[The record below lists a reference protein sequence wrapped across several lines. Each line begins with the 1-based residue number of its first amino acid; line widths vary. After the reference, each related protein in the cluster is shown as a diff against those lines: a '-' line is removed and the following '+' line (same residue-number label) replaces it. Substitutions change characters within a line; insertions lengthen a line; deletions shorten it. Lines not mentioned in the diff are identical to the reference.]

1 MQELE
6 RTINICHTAFIVFL
20 ILAIVFLA
28 VSVIFFFWFNIRG
41 IYDMRTGRGARKT
54 IQKIQELNDQTGKLR
69 EDIVA
74 NTPVS
79 LLPEN
84 RIVAPPV
91 KETGAGK
98 TERGYQAQD
107 TGDMRHSRE
116 TWNSYA
122 KGSQE
127 TALPGG
133 EGSQETALSG
143 GEGSQE
149 TALLG
154 GEGSQETALLGGE
167 GSQETAL
174 SGRDGSQETMLLGAE
189 TGRTHLADGSQETML
204 LRGDGL
210 KENEALA
217 AVKEASGYAESAE
230 QRTERR
236 LSYGETTVLA
246 ACQIQ
251 DNPNPA
257 RTTDLPG
264 TFKIEKEI
272 MWIHTEEML

>member
-1 MQELE
+1 MNQEVRQMQELE

-20 ILAIVFLA
+20 ILAIVFLT

-54 IQKIQELNDQTGKLR
+54 IQKMQELNDQTGKLR

-79 LLPEN
+79 LSPEN

-98 TERGYQAQD
+98 TERGHQVQD
-107 TGDMRHSRE
+107 GGDMQKSRE
-116 TWNSYA
+116 AGTSYA
-122 KGSQE
+122 D
-127 TALPGG
+127 
-133 EGSQETALSG
+133 
-143 GEGSQE
+143 GSQE

-154 GEGSQETALLGGE
+154 GEGSQETALLGGD
-167 GSQETAL
+167 GSQETTL

-189 TGRTHLADGSQETML
+189 TGRTHLAGGSQETML

-210 KENEALA
+210 KESEALA
-217 AVKEASGYAESAE
+217 DVKEASGYAESAD
-230 QRTERR
+230 QRTESR

-257 RTTDLPG
+257 RKTDLPG
-264 TFKIEKEI
+264 AFKIEKEI
-272 MWIHTEEML
+272 MWVHTEEML

>member
-54 IQKIQELNDQTGKLR
+54 IQKMQELNGQTGKLR

-79 LLPEN
+79 LSPEN
-84 RIVAPPV
+84 RIVAPSV

-98 TERGYQAQD
+98 TEQGHQVQD
-107 TGDMRHSRE
+107 VGDMQKSRE
-116 TWNSYA
+116 AGMPYA
-122 KGSQE
+122 
-127 TALPGG
+127 
-133 EGSQETALSG
+133 
-143 GEGSQE
+143 EGSQE

-154 GEGSQETALLGGE
+154 GEGSQETTLLGGE
-167 GSQETAL
+167 GSQET
-174 SGRDGSQETMLLGAE
+174 MLLGGEA
-189 TGRTHLADGSQETML
+189 GRTDLAGGSRETRPLTGQSM
-204 LRGDGL
+204 
-210 KENEALA
+210 KENGTPA
-217 AVKEASGYAESAE
+217 AIKENPGYAGGGV
-230 QRTERR
+230 QRTESQP
-236 LSYGETTVLA
+236 SYGETTVLA

-257 RTTDLPG
+257 RKTDLPG
-264 TFKIEKEI
+264 AFKIEKEI